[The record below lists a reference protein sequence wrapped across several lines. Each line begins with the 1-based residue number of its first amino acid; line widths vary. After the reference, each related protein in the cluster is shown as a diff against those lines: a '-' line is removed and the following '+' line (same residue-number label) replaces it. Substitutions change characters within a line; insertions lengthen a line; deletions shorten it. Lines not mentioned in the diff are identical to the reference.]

1 MPLRWQQVF
10 VALLADLHDAYR
22 QLDWPGYQ
30 VVPSRRELLTDLDE
44 DQLAFVGYV
53 ADLDADGGLIFRDAA
68 EQPIPDAHATRVLAP
83 ITDPIPPASAG
94 RIEPRPADDRV

>member
-1 MPLRWQQVF
+1 
-10 VALLADLHDAYR
+10 
-22 QLDWPGYQ
+22 
-30 VVPSRRELLTDLDE
+30 
-44 DQLAFVGYV
+44 
-53 ADLDADGGLIFRDAA
+53 GGLIFRDAA